1 MRAMRKSTACASL
14 GAYFLFPAL
23 PQASEAYFTML
34 FLQLLATV
42 LRGCMECVS
51 TLSPVVLL
59 SFQDV
64 TTAC

>member
-34 FLQLLATV
+34 FLH
-42 LRGCMECVS
+42 E
-51 TLSPVVLL
+51 LL
-59 SFQDV
+59 SCV
-64 TTAC
+64 AAWSVCPH